1 MRKKKIDIEIVPVEV
16 AKKVLERQK
25 LLARRG
31 GKTIAMVEKSGKKQ
45 VRSKK

>member
-25 LLARRG
+25 LLEV
-31 GKTIAMVEKSGKKQ
+31 IS
-45 VRSKK
+45 